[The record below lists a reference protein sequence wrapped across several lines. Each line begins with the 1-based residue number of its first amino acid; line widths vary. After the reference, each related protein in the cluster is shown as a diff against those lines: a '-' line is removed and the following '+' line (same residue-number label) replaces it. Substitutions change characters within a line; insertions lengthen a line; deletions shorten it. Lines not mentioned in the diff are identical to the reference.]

1 MLGCIWRS
9 PPGLLT
15 RRSVIG
21 GVAGPLARALIAMG
35 RVKYALHWP
44 LYLRFE
50 FITLRQEL
58 SERRMAVLG

>member
-1 MLGCIWRS
+1 MIGRIWGS
-9 PPGLLT
+9 PLGLLT

-21 GVAGPLARALIAMG
+21 GLAGALARALIAMG

-44 LYLRFE
+44 LYLRSE
-50 FITLRQEL
+50 FITLWQEL